1 MQRSST
7 IFMAKCVT
15 ILAVIPAVILASA
28 SGPEARHT
36 GAPGDLGTC
45 TACHAGQAN
54 PTGGSV
60 QITAAEGSTYTP
72 GQKQRMTV
80 TITDTGATARL
91 YGFQATARLASNL
104 SRGQAGTL
112 TPSNS
117 ETKVVCEDDRNAPC
131 RTEAPLQFIEHS
143 QAKSGNTYEFDWTPP
158 ASADAGPVTFY
169 VAGNAA
175 NGNGQNTGDRIFTA
189 NITLTP
195 GGASSGPKPAIQS
208 SNGVQNGA
216 TFENNMVAGSWTTIK
231 GTDLAQNTRIWLGSD
246 FVNGAAPTELD
257 GVKVNI
263 DGKPAA
269 VYFISPT
276 QINVQAPDLGG
287 KTGNV
292 PVEVITR
299 NGTSN
304 TATGNV
310 LSAAPGWFMFDP
322 ENRKYIAG
330 THADG
335 TFLGKP
341 GLFGSALTTRA
352 AKPGDTIILYG
363 ANFGPTNPA
372 MPTAR
377 AVDALS
383 PLVATPTVT
392 VGGMNAQISYGGA
405 APNFIG
411 TYQFNIVV
419 PDVPNGDQ
427 PVVVTLPGA
436 ARTQENAFI
445 TIQR

>member
-1 MQRSST
+1 M
-7 IFMAKCVT
+7 
-15 ILAVIPAVILASA
+15 
-28 SGPEARHT
+28 
-36 GAPGDLGTC
+36 
-45 TACHAGQAN
+45 
-54 PTGGSV
+54 
-60 QITAAEGSTYTP
+60 
-72 GQKQRMTV
+72 
-80 TITDTGATARL
+80 
-91 YGFQATARLASNL
+91 
-104 SRGQAGTL
+104 
-112 TPSNS
+112 
-117 ETKVVCEDDRNAPC
+117 
-131 RTEAPLQFIEHS
+131 
-143 QAKSGNTYEFDWTPP
+143 
-158 ASADAGPVTFY
+158 TFY
-169 VAGNAA
+169 VAANAA

-231 GTDLAQNTRIWLGSD
+231 GTDFAQNTRIWLGSD

-322 ENRKYIAG
+322 EDRKYIAG

-341 GLFGSALTTRA
+341 DSSVRRSRHVPQNPETRS
-352 AKPGDTIILYG
+352 
-363 ANFGPTNPA
+363 FC
-372 MPTAR
+372 TAR
-377 AVDALS
+377 IRPDESRNAHCARSGCAVTTGSHTCSDNRRCQR
-383 PLVATPTVT
+383 PV
-392 VGGMNAQISYGGA
+392 SYGGA

-419 PDVPNGDQ
+419 PEVANGDQ
-427 PVVVTLPGA
+427 PVVVTLPGGV
-436 ARTQENAFI
+436 RTQQNAFI